1 VKRFRFNLEKVLEL
15 RKYREKLAEQDL
27 AKVNGVVGSLEN
39 EIRSFHSLQAQTF
52 AQRDGGRFDY
62 GDFLAR
68 DRYYNGLNGRIRN
81 NEDTLVGHYEER
93 EKVLTVYKEKAKD
106 RKIIDKLKD
115 KKTAEYKEELLDE
128 EQRSLDDLVNAAH
141 HRRST
146 LGGEE

>member
-1 VKRFRFNLEKVLEL
+1 M
-15 RKYREKLAEQDL
+15 
-27 AKVNGVVGSLEN
+27 
-39 EIRSFHSLQAQTF
+39 RSAASTASRPQTF